1 MPPRLRRGSLPRGKR
16 KIGLRFEMS
25 MRLMI
30 QHRKKIIEEM
40 PLKRVLTAAH
50 SVLRRF
56 KALD

>member
-1 MPPRLRRGSLPRGKR
+1 
-16 KIGLRFEMS
+16 MS

-40 PLKRVLTAAH
+40 AETPLKRVLTEAH